1 MERHLQKEIEK
12 LKKKI
17 LSLGAMVEERV
28 RMAIQARETRNG
40 DLATKIIDADREID
54 EIEVEIEEEC
64 LKVLAL
70 HQPVAVDLR
79 FISAVIKINNDLER
93 IGDEA
98 VNIAERVINISKRPP
113 VTVPFDFSVMAEKT
127 EAMLKGSLDALVN
140 LDVDLAY
147 KICLLDDEVDEINHS
162 IYDKIKEA
170 ISRQP
175 DRVGYL
181 INLLLI
187 SRHLERIADHAT
199 NIAEEVIY
207 MIEGEI
213 SRHRMDEFNPDRAKP

>member
-1 MERHLQKEIEK
+1 MTRHLQRELDR

-28 RMAIQARETRNG
+28 RMARQAIETRDG
-40 DLATKIIDADREID
+40 QLAQRILDMDHEID
-54 EIEVEIEEEC
+54 EAEIEIEEEC
-64 LKVLAL
+64 LKILAL

-79 FISAVIKINNDLER
+79 FLSAVIKINNDLER

-98 VNIAERVINISKRPP
+98 VNIAERVLIISKREKLEIS
-113 VTVPFDFSVMAEKT
+113 FDYSFMAEKT
-127 EAMLKGSLDALVN
+127 ESMLKKSLDSVVN
-140 LDVDLAY
+140 MDLDGAVHVC
-147 KICLLDDEVDEINHS
+147 ISDDEVDDLQDEA
-162 IYDKIKEA
+162 YDVIKQA
-170 ISRQP
+170 IKDNP
-175 DRVGYL
+175 DRVSYL

-199 NIAEEVIY
+199 NIAEEVVY

-213 SRHRMDEFNPDRAKP
+213 VRHGRLEKGI